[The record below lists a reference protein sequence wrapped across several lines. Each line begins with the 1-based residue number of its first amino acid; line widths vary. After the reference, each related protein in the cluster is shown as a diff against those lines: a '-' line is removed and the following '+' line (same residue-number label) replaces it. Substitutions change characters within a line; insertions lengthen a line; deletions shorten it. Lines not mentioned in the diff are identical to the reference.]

1 MGARRLPVRME
12 NLQAAIKPRT
22 LRLKLPFD
30 FLPTMTLLLIQSGQ
44 LAQGRHDPLAR
55 PAHSPMM

>member
-1 MGARRLPVRME
+1 ME